1 MLAGL
6 LLALIGVADIVR
18 ARAGTTTR
26 GGATSRASA
35 GPGRAGRSGN
45 AGRSRNAE
53 RVGRNRESAIAIAV
67 VWIGLGAVAWFGLG
81 IEPWIVLGVAAAAG
95 LWVASTTAVGSG
107 VVASTTGRPA
117 AREASGS
124 VSRRD
129 PARWSLRRSG
139 SWPSIL
145 LALVIAVL
153 FVAGPGS
160 AASATGFV
168 VDWHRDSGLSF
179 IDALP
184 LAALVGGVGSA
195 LFLIDSANIVV
206 TSALPSG
213 VAVDPV
219 AVSVV
224 PVIDDQAD
232 GAPGAPG
239 EVEQREAAG
248 EPAPGDEEAAEV
260 PESQTR
266 ELKGGRLIGP
276 IERLLL
282 AGFALTGAFPVVAAL
297 IAAKGIVRFP
307 EINRATTGNPA
318 EYFLIGS
325 LVSWAT
331 AFSLAGLCWLLALA

>member
-1 MLAGL
+1 M
-6 LLALIGVADIVR
+6 V
-18 ARAGTTTR
+18 
-26 GGATSRASA
+26 
-35 GPGRAGRSGN
+35 
-45 AGRSRNAE
+45 
-53 RVGRNRESAIAIAV
+53 
-67 VWIGLGAVAWFGLG
+67 
-81 IEPWIVLGVAAAAG
+81 
-95 LWVASTTAVGSG
+95 
-107 VVASTTGRPA
+107 
-117 AREASGS
+117 
-124 VSRRD
+124 
-129 PARWSLRRSG
+129 
-139 SWPSIL
+139 
-145 LALVIAVL
+145 AVL

-160 AASATGFV
+160 AASTTGFV

-195 LFLIDSANIVV
+195 LFLVDSANIVV

-213 VAVDPV
+213 VAV
-219 AVSVV
+219 V
-224 PVIDDQAD
+224 PGLDEQAD
-232 GAPGAPG
+232 VTPG
-239 EVEQREAAG
+239 EVEDRQAEDLPTFA
-248 EPAPGDEEAAEV
+248 DEEVGEV

>member
-18 ARAGTTTR
+18 ARAGATTM
-26 GGATSRASA
+26 GGATSRTSA
-35 GPGRAGRSGN
+35 GPGRAGRSGS
-45 AGRSRNAE
+45 AG

-117 AREASGS
+117 VGEASGS

-145 LALVIAVL
+145 LAVVVVVL

-179 IDALP
+179 VDALS

-195 LFLIDSANIVV
+195 LFLVDSANIVV

-213 VAVDPV
+213 IAVDPV
-219 AVSVV
+219 AVGVD
-224 PVIDDQAD
+224 PVIDDQTD
-232 GAPGAPG
+232 GAPGVPG
-239 EVEQREAAG
+239 QGAQREAEG
-248 EPAPGDEEAAEV
+248 EPAPGNEEVAEV